1 MYYIHLCLH
10 NCSGESHT
18 IISRGR
24 KLKVFCVADPDDT
37 DDGDDDDDDEDND
50 NDDDDNVTDAY
61 PVATP

>member
-1 MYYIHLCLH
+1 M
-10 NCSGESHT
+10 NHT
-18 IISRGR
+18 LSRGR